1 MIEAQENV
9 GLDRLHAPAQLA
21 RYRRHALFAA
31 KVAEQPSEG
40 GGNLNGGAHFHVR
53 SRKAARI
60 FSAPMSADSFVHL
73 HCHTEYST
81 LDGAVRIEAAMKKAQ
96 EFKMPALAITDHGN
110 LFGAIEFYQAG
121 NEAGVKPIIGC
132 EVYVAPDDHTKKSAN
147 SQRESAYHFTLLA
160 QNDEG
165 YRNLVKLVSIA
176 HLDGMYYKP
185 RIDKALL
192 AQYSAG
198 LIGLSGCLKGEVNSA
213 IIEDNLPRARELVAA
228 YRDILGAE
236 NFFLELHNH
245 GIEQQLKCNRVL
257 PTLAQEFGLGLVAA
271 NDVHFLNRA
280 DHAAH
285 DALICIG
292 TGSNV
297 TDERRMKYVAEV
309 YFKSPAEMREL
320 FQEVPEACD
329 NTLAIAERC
338 GLKIDTSPKYPS
350 YPPPAGQ
357 TQNEY
362 LREITEAGLRARY
375 GAEADSATV
384 RERFALEIAVLENQ
398 GFVNYFLIVWD
409 FIAWAKARGIPVGPG
424 RGSAAGSM
432 VAYAM
437 GITDI
442 DPLKFKLLFE
452 RFLNPERVSP
462 PDIDVDF
469 CVNRRAEVIE
479 YVRQKYGE
487 RAVSQII
494 TFGTLGAKSV
504 LRDVARVQ
512 GLSYGDAD
520 RLAKMVPNEL
530 GITLAGFDKKNKET
544 GAVEHVAGA
553 IDKNPELKKAVETEP
568 ATAQLWDIAT
578 KLEGLTRGVGVHA
591 AGVVIGDRDLSEY
604 IPLTRAND
612 GSIISQYGM
621 GPLGDVG
628 MLKCDFLGLK
638 TLTVITDAVVLIHR
652 HTAGFDID
660 KIPLDDQASFDML
673 NKGETI
679 GIFQLESGG
688 MTGWARVFDIRDIED
703 LNALI
708 ALYRP
713 GPMDLIPDYVKR
725 KKGLAKVKPPHKL
738 LEDVTKETYGVLIYQ
753 EQVMQAAQVM
763 AGYTLGGADLLRRAM
778 GKKDKEKMAK
788 ERVKFREGAAKLH
801 GVKADVADEVFDTL
815 EKFAGYGFNR
825 SHSAAYAWIS
835 YQTAY
840 LKANYPVEFMAA
852 VMSNEVSNT
861 DKISIFVGECER
873 MGIRILPPDVN
884 KSGLKFSPEEVSAE
898 GVAAVHALRRKTGA
912 AVDGADEVI
921 EEDVRFDDLPE
932 APRPK
937 AKMDDEPPAPVE
949 RIHVGSIRYGLAAIK
964 TVGETAVAAAVV
976 ERETAGAFLSLEDF
990 CARIDLKKMNKKALE
1005 CLVKCGAFDWT
1016 GVERAQLCSEIDA
1029 ALGAA
1034 SSAHR
1039 DRAAGQF
1046 SMFEDFAAGQSS
1058 TKKKPSG
1065 PTAPPWSST
1074 EKLAFEKELLGFYV
1088 TGHPLDDYRSA
1099 LEKTGI
1105 TPVAKLGEQEDKST
1119 VTIAG
1124 ALTSVEQKF
1133 TTRDN
1138 KPFAVVVL
1146 EDLSASLEVMIWS
1159 ETFTKSQA
1167 HLVLGNVVAI
1177 TGRLDRREEAP
1188 RLSANEIKPV
1198 KKPVPAEKPVVLS
1211 FDRERTTEADLQTV
1225 RAAVERFPGSRRRE
1239 FEFVG
1244 PDGSRVRLRAGSEFR
1259 VAWSAELAKEL
1270 SPWLDR

>member
-1 MIEAQENV
+1 MLRATLPPTLFFLSNT
-9 GLDRLHAPAQLA
+9 HFLA
-21 RYRRHALFAA
+21 SLR
-31 KVAEQPSEG
+31 PSSDYLCG
-40 GGNLNGGAHFHVR
+40 
-53 SRKAARI
+53 
-60 FSAPMSADSFVHL
+60 MSADSFVHL

-81 LDGAVRIEAAMKKAQ
+81 LDGAVRIAQAMKKAK
-96 EFKMPALAITDHGN
+96 EYGMPALAITDHGN
-110 LFGAIEFYQAG
+110 LFGAIEFYEEG
-121 NEAGVKPIIGC
+121 KSSGVNPIIGC
-132 EVYVAPDDHTKKSAN
+132 EVYVAPDSHTKKSATT
-147 SQRESAYHFTLLA
+147 QKESAYHFTLLA

-185 RIDKALL
+185 RIDKELL
-192 AQYSAG
+192 AQYSKG

-213 IIEDNLPRARELVAA
+213 IIEDNLPKAKELAAA
-228 YRDILGAE
+228 YRDILGPE
-236 NFFLELHNH
+236 NFFMELHNH
-245 GIEQQLKCNRVL
+245 GIEAQIKCNREL
-257 PTLAQEFGLGLVAA
+257 PKLAKDLGLGLVAA
-271 NDVHFLNRA
+271 NDVHFLNRT

-292 TGSNV
+292 TGSNIA
-297 TDERRMKYVAEV
+297 DERRLHYVQEV
-309 YFKSPAEMREL
+309 YFKSPAEMRAL
-320 FQEVPEACD
+320 FAEVPEACD

-338 GLKIDTSPKYPS
+338 NVTIDKSPKYPN
-350 YPPPAGQ
+350 YTPPAGKD
-357 TQNEY
+357 QNQY
-362 LREITEAGLRARY
+362 LREITEVGLRTRY
-375 GAEADSATV
+375 GAEADSETV
-384 RERFALEIAVLENQ
+384 RKRFELEIGVLEKQ

-409 FIAWAKARGIPVGPG
+409 FIHWAKQHGIPVGPG

-432 VAYAM
+432 IAYAM

-442 DPLKFKLLFE
+442 DPIKFKLLFE

-469 CVNRRAEVIE
+469 CVNRRGEVIE
-479 YVRQKYGE
+479 YVRQKYGD

-512 GLSYGDAD
+512 GWSYGDGD
-520 RLAKMVPNEL
+520 RMAKMIPNEL

-544 GAVEHVAGA
+544 GVVEHVAGA
-553 IDKNPELKKAVETEP
+553 IDKNPELKKAVDTEP
-568 ATAQLWDIAT
+568 ATAQLWDVAT

-612 GSIISQYGM
+612 GSIVSQYAM

-638 TLTVITDAVVLIHR
+638 TLTVITDAVVLIHQ
-652 HTAGFDID
+652 HTPEFNID
-660 KIPLDDQASFDML
+660 QIPLNDQATFDLL

-688 MTGWARVFDIRDIED
+688 MTGWARQFDIRDIED

-738 LEDVTKETYGVLIYQ
+738 LADVTKETYGVLIYQ

-801 GVKADVADEVFDTL
+801 GVKPEVADDVFDTL

-861 DKISIFVGECER
+861 EKISVFVGECER
-873 MGIRILPPDVN
+873 MGISILPPDVN
-884 KSGLKFSPEEVSAE
+884 KSGLKFTPEEVSLE
-898 GVAAVHALRRKTGA
+898 GIAAAKVARRKAASVAATPEGEAGA
-912 AVDGADEVI
+912 V
-921 EEDVRFDDLPE
+921 EEEGVRFDDLPSAAE
-932 APRPK
+932 AK
-937 AKMDDEPPAPVE
+937 PAAEVE
-949 RIHVGSIRYGLAAIK
+949 TVSAPGEKIHVGSIRYGLAAIK
-964 TVGETAVAAAVV
+964 NVGETAVAAAIV
-976 ERETAGAFLSLEDF
+976 ERDSKGLFQSLEDF
-990 CARIDLKKMNKKALE
+990 CGRIDLKKMNKKALE
-1005 CLVKCGAFDWT
+1005 CLVKCGAFDWI
-1016 GVERAQLCSEIDA
+1016 GVERAELCAEIDG
-1029 ALGAA
+1029 ALAAA

-1039 DRAAGQF
+1039 DRAVGQI
-1046 SMFEDFAAGQSS
+1046 SMFEDFTVAS
-1058 TKKKPSG
+1058 TPSKNNRNGG
-1065 PTAPPWSST
+1065 PKVPPWSST
-1074 EKLAFEKELLGFYV
+1074 EKLGFEKELLGFYV

-1099 LEKTGI
+1099 LEKFVPI
-1105 TPVAKLGEQEDKST
+1105 ARLGEEEDKST

-1124 ALTSVEQKF
+1124 ALTSVEKKF
-1133 TTRDN
+1133 TKKDN

-1146 EDLSASLEVMIWS
+1146 EDLTASLEVMIWN

-1167 HLVLGNVVAI
+1167 QLVQGNVVSI
-1177 TGRLDRREEAP
+1177 TGRLDQREEAP
-1188 RLSANEIKPV
+1188 RLVANEVKLV
-1198 KKPVPAEKPVVLS
+1198 KKPAAAEKPVILS
-1211 FDRERTTEADLQTV
+1211 FERGAGH
-1225 RAAVERFPGSRRRE
+1225 RRRSIGRARCGAAVSRFPPPG
-1239 FEFVG
+1239 VPVCG
-1244 PDGSRVRLRAGSEFR
+1244 CGRAPATDAGGQRIPGGLE
-1259 VAWSAELAKEL
+1259 
-1270 SPWLDR
+1270 

>member
-1 MIEAQENV
+1 
-9 GLDRLHAPAQLA
+9 
-21 RYRRHALFAA
+21 
-31 KVAEQPSEG
+31 
-40 GGNLNGGAHFHVR
+40 
-53 SRKAARI
+53 
-60 FSAPMSADSFVHL
+60 MSADSFVHL

-81 LDGAVRIEAAMKKAQ
+81 LDGAVRIAAAMKKAK
-96 EFKMPALAITDHGN
+96 EYEMPALAITDHGN
-110 LFGAIEFYQAG
+110 MFGAIEFYQAG
-121 NEAGVKPIIGC
+121 NESGVKPILGC
-132 EVYVAPDDHTKKSAN
+132 EVYVAPDSHTKKSAN
-147 SQRESAYHFTLLA
+147 SQKESAYHLTLLA

-185 RIDKALL
+185 RIDKELL
-192 AQYSAG
+192 AQYGKG
-198 LIGLSGCLKGEVNSA
+198 LIGLSGCLKGEVNAA
-213 IIEDNLPRARELVAA
+213 IIEDDAPKATKLAAA

-245 GIEQQLKCNRVL
+245 GIEQQIKCNRVL
-257 PTLAQEFGLGLVAA
+257 PKIANDLGLGLVAA
-271 NDVHFLNRA
+271 NDVHFLNKA

-297 TDERRMKYVAEV
+297 TDERRMHYVQEV
-309 YFKSPAEMREL
+309 YFKSPAEMRAL
-320 FQEVPEACD
+320 FAEVPEACD
-329 NTLAIAERC
+329 NTLRIAERC
-338 GLKIDTSPKYPS
+338 GLKIDTSPKYPH
-350 YPPPAGQ
+350 YPPPVGKD
-357 TQNEY
+357 QNQY
-362 LREITEAGLRARY
+362 LREITEVGLRTRY

-384 RERFALEIAVLENQ
+384 QERYALEISVLEAQ

-409 FIAWAKARGIPVGPG
+409 FIHWAKQRGIPVGPG

-442 DPLKFKLLFE
+442 DPIKFKLLFE

-469 CVNRRAEVIE
+469 CVNRRGEVIE
-479 YVRQKYGE
+479 YVRQKYGD

-494 TFGTLGAKSV
+494 TFGSLGAKSV
-504 LRDVARVQ
+504 VRDVARVQ
-512 GLSYGDAD
+512 GWGYADAD
-520 RLAKMVPNEL
+520 RIAKMIPAEL

-544 GAVEHVAGA
+544 GVIEHTAGA

-612 GSIISQYGM
+612 GSIVSQYAM

-638 TLTVITDAVVLIHR
+638 TLTVITDAVVLIHQ
-652 HTAGFDID
+652 HTPDFNID
-660 KIPLDDQASFDML
+660 TIPLDDQATFDLL

-679 GIFQLESGG
+679 GVFQLESGG
-688 MTGWARVFDIRDIED
+688 MTGWARQFDIRHIED

-713 GPMDLIPDYVKR
+713 GPMDLIPDFVKR
-725 KKGLAKVKPPHKL
+725 KKGLAKVKAPHKL
-738 LEDVTKETYGVLIYQ
+738 LDEVTKETYGVLIYQ

-788 ERVKFREGAAKLH
+788 ERVKFREGAAALH
-801 GVKADVADEVFDTL
+801 GVKPDVADDVFDTL

-852 VMSNEVSNT
+852 VMSNEISNT
-861 DKISIFVGECER
+861 DKISIFVGECAR
-873 MGIRILPPDVN
+873 LGMTILPPEVN
-884 KSGLKFSPEEVSAE
+884 KSGLKFTPEEVSAE
-898 GVAAVHALRRKTGA
+898 GVAAAQAARKVKAPAAPSEEATNEEEGA
-912 AVDGADEVI
+912 QFADLPAAGET
-921 EEDVRFDDLPE
+921 LPE
-932 APRPK
+932 AAALVPG
-937 AKMDDEPPAPVE
+937 E
-949 RIHVGSIRYGLAAIK
+949 RISVGSIRYGLAAIK
-964 TVGETAVAAAVV
+964 NVGEVAMEAAIA
-976 ERETAGAFLSLEDF
+976 ERDAAGAFLSLEDF
-990 CARIDLKKMNKKALE
+990 CARIDLKKLNKKALE

-1016 GVERAQLCSEIDA
+1016 GVERAQLVAEIDG
-1029 ALGAA
+1029 ALAAA

-1046 SMFEDFAAGQSS
+1046 SMFDDFA
-1058 TKKKPSG
+1058 T
-1065 PTAPPWSST
+1065 TAPAAKRSGGPIVTPWSST
-1074 EKLAFEKELLGFYV
+1074 EKLGFEKELLGFYV
-1088 TGHPLDDYRSA
+1088 TGHPLDDYRA
-1099 LEKTGI
+1099 VLEKSGI
-1105 TPVAKLGEQEDKST
+1105 TPIGKLSEAEDKST

-1124 ALTSVEQKF
+1124 ALTVVEKKF
-1133 TTRDN
+1133 TKKDN

-1146 EDLSASLEVMIWS
+1146 EDLTASLEVMIWN

-1167 HLVLGNVVAI
+1167 HLVQGGVVTI
-1177 TGRLDRREEAP
+1177 TGRLDMREEAP
-1188 RLSANEIKPV
+1188 RVVANEVKPV
-1198 KKPVPAEKPVVLS
+1198 KRPAPREKPVVLC
-1211 FDRERTTEADLQTV
+1211 FDRPHTTEADLQTV
-1225 RAAVERFPGSRRRE
+1225 RAVVERFPGSRRLE
-1239 FEFVG
+1239 ILFNG
-1244 PDGSRVRLRAGSEFR
+1244 PGGLQLRMQAGNDFC
-1259 VAWSAELAKEL
+1259 VAWNAEIARELA
-1270 SPWLDR
+1270 PWLKS